1 MNAAYTQRA
10 RTARRTADSTIDW
23 LRLFDFVYLRCA
35 SVRKASALLSV
46 GLGGC
51 VGAGS
56 RQTGVSI
63 VRPEKRR
70 CDDRAE
76 TAETAI
82 LHAESNG
89 ATNCR
94 QYDRLASPVSQSL
107 GSPVCRSGARRPRW
121 VSTDK
126 SVCRTSAVAP
136 GIDDRAETAETAI
149 LHAQSNGATDGWQYD
164 GHSLPIWGAAFTLG
178 LDRQECLS
186 YFRGCRG
193 KSAWVGSK

>member
-1 MNAAYTQRA
+1 
-10 RTARRTADSTIDW
+10 
-23 LRLFDFVYLRCA
+23 
-35 SVRKASALLSV
+35 
-46 GLGGC
+46 

-89 ATNCR
+89 AT
-94 QYDRLASPVSQSL
+94 
-107 GSPVCRSGARRPRW
+107 
-121 VSTDK
+121 
-126 SVCRTSAVAP
+126 
-136 GIDDRAETAETAI
+136 
-149 LHAQSNGATDGWQYD
+149 DGWQYD

-178 LDRQECLS
+178 IDRQECLS

-193 KSAWVGSK
+193 KKAWVGSK